1 MSNRIPVLLV
11 YSKDAEPRMA
21 QLPIIP
27 RVGDELKSFGA
38 PAHKV
43 HRVVLWMVAILV
55 CISILIMKYGVSYG
69 S

>member
-43 HRVVLWMVAILV
+43 HRVVIYLDNGYPRIYLYPDNE
-55 CISILIMKYGVSYG
+55 KRG
-69 S
+69 

>member
-43 HRVVLWMVAILV
+43 HRVVIYLYNGYPRIYLYSDNE
-55 CISILIMKYGVSYG
+55 IRG
-69 S
+69 